1 MKRMTMFLLALLAV
15 FGLAACGGSSSGGN
29 RAGATAG
36 EHNSADVTFAQMMI
50 PHHRQAVEMAGL
62 ASTRSSSPEVKR
74 LAEQI
79 RGAQDPEIAT
89 MTEWLT
95 SWSEPTS
102 MPHMSG
108 HDMGSMPGMM
118 SDSEMRK
125 LETLTGRDFDRAFLD
140 MMTAHHKGAIEMAR
154 TEQSNGK
161 YGPAKDMARSIET
174 GQRAEVDKMR
184 ALLQQL

>member
-1 MKRMTMFLLALLAV
+1 MKRIALFLVALLAV

-50 PHHRQAVEMAGL
+50 PHHRQAIEMAGL
-62 ASTRSSSPEVKR
+62 ASSRASSPEVKR

-89 MTEWLT
+89 MTGWLKD
-95 SWSEPTS
+95 WSEPTS
-102 MPHMSG
+102 MSHLSG
-108 HDMGSMPGMM
+108 HDTGSMPGTM
-118 SDSEMRK
+118 SDSDMKK
-125 LETLTGRDFDRAFLD
+125 LETLTGRGFDRAFLD
-140 MMTAHHKGAIEMAR
+140 MMTAHHNGAIEMAR

-161 YGPAKDMARSIET
+161 YGPAKEMARSIET
-174 GQRAEVDKMR
+174 GQSAEGDKMR